1 MAEDDNR
8 QQFLKGMRYS
18 EMSNLVMSSDKR
30 DRGPRIEGL
39 TGEPESLAGK
49 INAREMGSRLPVSES
64 VTEKTTLSSG
74 QYVAEDQI
82 TRKRKR
88 DRAGDFLNV
97 LDATEYE
104 GLTYRPKGPEGRQ
117 NFANILTL
125 TTEVIGDVAH
135 DILRSA
141 ADAALEIMKDDS
153 IHKDFDKK
161 KQIEDLWGTTMSQNQ
176 FTQLVQFSKRIVD
189 YEDDAVNENR
199 RREDE
204 LAEQYGVTMQVD
216 EEDEEDKIDFDDSD
230 EEDEVEVNIA
240 DDAQKFAYPI

>member
-1 MAEDDNR
+1 MAEEDDR

-49 INAREMGSRLPVSES
+49 IDPREMGSRLPAIKPAA
-64 VTEKTTLSSG
+64 EKPTTTSG
-74 QYVAEDQI
+74 QYVTEDQI

-88 DRAGDFLNV
+88 DRAGDFSNV
-97 LDATEYE
+97 LDAADYE

-117 NFANILTL
+117 NFAHILTL
-125 TTEVIGDVAH
+125 TAEVIGDVAH

-141 ADAALEIMKDDS
+141 ADAALEIMKDES

-161 KQIEDLWGTTMSQNQ
+161 KQIEDLWGTTMTQNQ
-176 FTQLVQFSKRIVD
+176 FTQLVKFSKKIVD

-204 LAEQYGVTMQVD
+204 LAEQYGC
-216 EEDEEDKIDFDDSD
+216 
-230 EEDEVEVNIA
+230 
-240 DDAQKFAYPI
+240 